1 MVEVPVMNKVKVG
14 FFSFVEVTD
23 PAAHHSYNEWHQLD
37 HLPEQYPIPGI
48 AHGQRWVATPECQA
62 ARAVVS
68 DGLRPVH
75 YLALYLMTEPVQATL
90 DEFLELGHR
99 LGELGRFHQ
108 QRRSHL
114 VGAWHLLEAW
124 ASPRVLISAEAVP
137 YRPCRGVYVIV
148 EEPTGP
154 VAEWVQRTHLQ
165 APSLGEVPG
174 VVGAWSFAA
183 SPLYRDPHWN
193 TGETRVTVIWLD
205 DDPVTTAA
213 ALAPLLADRWSEAP
227 VRPLLAG
234 PMETITPWE
243 WTWFDR

>member
-1 MVEVPVMNKVKVG
+1 MNKIKVG

-23 PAAHHSYNEWHQLD
+23 PGAHHSYNEWHQLD

-48 AHGQRWVATPECQA
+48 AFGQRWVATPACQA
-62 ARAVVS
+62 ARAAVT
-68 DGLRPVH
+68 DELRPVH
-75 YLALYLMTEPVQATL
+75 YMALYLMTEPVQPTL

-99 LGELGRFHQ
+99 LGELGRFHL

-114 VGAWHLLEAW
+114 FGAWHLLEAH
-124 ASPRVLISAEAVP
+124 ACPRVLISAEAVP
-137 YRPCRGVYVIV
+137 YRPCRGVYAIV

-154 VAEWVQRTHLQ
+154 LDEWVQRNHRQVSALDD
-165 APSLGEVPG
+165 VPG
-174 VVGAWSFAA
+174 VVGAWSFAS
-183 SPLYRDPHWN
+183 SPLYRDDRWN
-193 TGETRVTVIWLD
+193 TGSTRVTVMWLD
-205 DDPVTTAA
+205 DDPVTVAG
-213 ALAPLLADRWSEAP
+213 ALAPWLEDRWDGAP